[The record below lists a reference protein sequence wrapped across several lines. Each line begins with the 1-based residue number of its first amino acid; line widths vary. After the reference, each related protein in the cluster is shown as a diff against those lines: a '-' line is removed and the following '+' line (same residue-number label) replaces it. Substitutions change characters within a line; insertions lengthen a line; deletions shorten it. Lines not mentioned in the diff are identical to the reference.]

1 MDGEVVVYS
10 AEGTITEAVK
20 ETAERHPD
28 RTAIIYEDEK
38 VTYSELI
45 RRVGG
50 AAALLRAEGLEDGD
64 RVALLLSNRPEYAV
78 YALATFA
85 LGGVCVPLNTRL
97 APDEV
102 HYILDDSS
110 SRFLV
115 TERGFEG
122 RVSEPLKG
130 CSTVERV
137 VMVDEVSEYGDEEL
151 SVCGGGADSVALIA
165 YTSGT
170 TGRLKGAQLTHRN
183 LLSNTVSCLKTM
195 ELKPRD
201 NFLCILPLS
210 HTFPFT
216 VCLLVPLVSGTTTT
230 MVSSVRP
237 FKRVMRSVFR
247 NRVTVFVGVPQLFRA
262 MANAPRPGIFTR
274 LMFRFF
280 NPMRF
285 CICGA
290 DPLPVDVLER
300 FERRFRVPLLEGYG
314 LTEASPVVC
323 FNRLGARKKGSVGQ
337 PIEGVE
343 VRVVSDA
350 GEVLP
355 VGEEGELCVR
365 GENVMKGYLNCEE
378 ETAECIRDGWLRTGD
393 VARIDEDGFVHI
405 VGRKKDMISVKGAK
419 VYPPEI
425 ETVLMSHP
433 VVADCAVCGVADEHS
448 GEVPVA
454 AVVLEEGGVVTEGEL
469 KAFLRGKVADY
480 KLPRRILFLD
490 ELPKTATA
498 KVRRHIL
505 KSLIDRL

>member
-1 MDGEVVVYS
+1 MVVYS

-28 RTAIIYEDEK
+28 RTAIIYEDER
-38 VTYSELI
+38 VTYSALI

-50 AAALLRAEGLEDGD
+50 ASALLRAEGLVEGD
-64 RVALLLSNRPEYAV
+64 RVALLLGNRPEYAV

-85 LGGVCVPLNTRL
+85 LGGVCVPLNRRL
-97 APDEV
+97 APDEIR
-102 HYILDDSS
+102 YILNDSS

-115 TERGFEG
+115 TEKEFEG
-122 RVSEPLKG
+122 KVSEPLKE

-137 VMVDEVSEYGDEEL
+137 ITVDEVSEYGDEEL
-151 SVCGGGADSVALIA
+151 SVGGDADSVALIA

-183 LLSNTVSCLKTM
+183 LLSNAVSCLKTM
-195 ELKPRD
+195 ELKPKD

-230 MVSSVRP
+230 MLSSVRP
-237 FKRVMRSVFR
+237 FKRVMRTVFK
-247 NRVTVFVGVPQLFRA
+247 NRVTIFVGVPQLFRA
-262 MANAPRPGIFTR
+262 MANAPRPGIFAR
-274 LMFRFF
+274 IMFRLF
-280 NPMRF
+280 NPIRF

-290 DPLPVDVLER
+290 DPLPVEVLER
-300 FERRFRVPLLEGYG
+300 FERRFGVPLLEGYG

-323 FNRLGARKKGSVGQ
+323 FNRLNARKKGSVGQ

-343 VRVVSDA
+343 VRVVSEA

-355 VGEEGELCVR
+355 PGEEGELCVR
-365 GENVMKGYLNCEE
+365 GENVMKGYLDCAE
-378 ETAECIRDGWLRTGD
+378 ETAECIREGWLWTGD
-393 VARIDEDGFVHI
+393 VARMDEDGFVYI

-425 ETVLMSHP
+425 ETVLLSHP
-433 VVADCAVCGVADEHS
+433 VVADCAVCGVVDEHS

-454 AVVLEEGGVVTEGEL
+454 AVVLEEGCGVTEEEL
-469 KAFLRGKVADY
+469 KAYLRGKVADY
-480 KLPRRILFLD
+480 KLPRRILFLE